1 MLIEGTVEE
10 IIFRN
15 EENGYT
21 VGRLNTSDGPVTF
34 VGKTFFIKND
44 QYVELEGNFIYH
56 DKFGEQF
63 EFTSL
68 KEKLPSTLNGIESY
82 LSSGLIPHIGKA
94 TAKKIV
100 DRFKEDSLDIIQYNP
115 QRLLEVEGIGEKKLI
130 KIMKAFEEQRE
141 IRQIVVELKE
151 YNISTN
157 QILKIYKE
165 YGSETVR
172 LIKENPYRLIEDIR
186 GIGFKISDE
195 IANKIG
201 IEMDSPYR
209 IKAGLN
215 YIMHEAIAD
224 GHTYLPEKELIK
236 RAEHLLEVPKGKVID
251 ELKSLLLADNFVK
264 MKIDEEDIVYYAP
277 YNTFENNIARKLVE
291 LSNIKLDDI
300 DIDVEKEI
308 NDIERKFNIK
318 FAKKQRDAIKSSIDT
333 GVVVLT
339 GGPGTGKTT
348 IIKAIIEIYQ
358 KENKTFVLAAP
369 TGRAA
374 KRIKESTGYEA
385 KTLHRLLEISYGDDG
400 FNFLRDDENPIESDL
415 IIVDEA
421 SMVDILIMNNLM
433 EAIKLGTRLILV
445 GDIDQLPSVGAGNI
459 LRDIINSNII
469 KVVKLDEIFRQD
481 EESMIIVNAHRI
493 NNGLMPIL
501 NEKDKDFFFITKN
514 SPKEVLEE
522 IKELVVE
529 RLPRY
534 YGFDPINDIQ
544 VLSPMKKGDVGIISL
559 NQKLQDALNPAD
571 KNKAQ
576 KIFGNF
582 CFRIGDKVMQIK
594 NNYQMKWTI
603 TTEEGKEEGEG
614 IYNGDIG
621 IIKDIDDENEIIKI
635 LFDFE
640 KEVEY
645 DFKDLDQLTLSYAIT
660 IHKSQGSEFRAVIMP
675 ITSGP
680 KMLLTRNLLYT
691 GITRAKEL
699 VVLIGDRRYIHTMVN
714 NDQIEKRYSS
724 LDRKIQ
730 QFYSYFSKEGTS
742 YDR

>member
-1 MLIEGTVEE
+1 MIIEGTIED

-21 VGRLNTSDGPVTF
+21 VGRLNTSDGPITF
-34 VGKTFFIKND
+34 VGKAFFIKKE
-44 QYVELEGNFIYH
+44 QYVELEGDFIYH

-63 EFTSL
+63 EFTSI

-82 LSSGLIPHIGKA
+82 LSSGLIPNIGKA
-94 TAKKIV
+94 TAKRIV
-100 DRFKEDSLDIIQYNP
+100 DRFKEDSLDIIQYAP
-115 QRLLEVEGIGEKKLI
+115 ERLLEVEGIGEKKLI

-151 YNISTN
+151 YDISTN
-157 QILKIYKE
+157 QILKIYKQ

-201 IEMDSPYR
+201 IDMDSPHR
-209 IKAGLN
+209 IKAGIN

-224 GHTYLPEKELIK
+224 GHTYLPEGELIEK
-236 RAEHLLEVPKGKVID
+236 AESLLGVPKDKVID
-251 ELKSLLLADNFVK
+251 ELKSLLISDDFVK
-264 MKIDEEDIVYYAP
+264 TKIDDEDIVYYAP
-277 YNTFENNIARKLVE
+277 YNSFENNIARKLVE
-291 LSNIKLDDI
+291 LSNVKLDDI
-300 DIDVEKEI
+300 NIDVDKEI

-348 IIKAIIEIYQ
+348 IIKAIIEIYK

-385 KTLHRLLEISYGDDG
+385 KTLHRLLEISYTEEG
-400 FNFLRDDENPIESDL
+400 NYFLRDEENPIQSDL

-421 SMVDILIMNNLM
+421 SMLDILIMNNLM

-469 KVVKLDEIFRQD
+469 KVVRLDEIFRQE

-493 NNGLMPIL
+493 NNGLFPIL
-501 NEKDKDFFFITKN
+501 NEKDKDFFFINKD
-514 SPKEVLEE
+514 SSKEVLEE

-544 VLSPMKKGDVGIISL
+544 VLSPMKKGEVGIISL
-559 NQKLQDALNPAD
+559 NKKLQEALNPPD
-571 KNKAQ
+571 KDKAQ
-576 KIFGNF
+576 KIFGSF

-603 TTEEGKEEGEG
+603 TKEEGIEEGEG

-660 IHKSQGSEFRAVIMP
+660 IHKSQGSEFRAIIMP

-691 GITRAKEL
+691 GITRAKDL
-699 VVLIGDRRYIHTMVN
+699 VVLIGDRRYIHMMVKN
-714 NDQIEKRYSS
+714 NLIEKRYSS

-730 QFYSYFSKEGTS
+730 QYYSYFSKEGIN
-742 YDR
+742 YDK